1 MSRRKFLW
9 AAGVGAA
16 ASACSR
22 AVPGQDPSTA
32 PSTGLTSGTPTSRPA
47 PVPPDWA
54 SLRARLG
61 AGLSQPGSADFDTLR
76 RSFNTLFDQRKP
88 MAVAAVRTAED
99 VQACV
104 EVARAAYLPIAARS
118 GGHSYAGYS
127 VPDSGLVVDLKAM
140 SSVEVKGDGSAVIG
154 AGARLIDVYTALAKA
169 GRCLPGGS
177 CPTVGIGGLTLG
189 GGIGVLSRK
198 FGLTCDKLRSAQVV
212 TADGMLRT
220 ASAYSDDD
228 LFWGLRG
235 GGGGNFGIVTS
246 FTFNTDPAPDLVV
259 FTLTFPQGSAAEVVG
274 AWQKWVAGAPDE
286 LWSNCVVSAGSP
298 PKARVGGSFTGSPAT
313 LNQLLDTLVKS
324 VRPISRTVGQRGYL
338 DAMKYFGG
346 CSTKSCTPT
355 PPLREGFVA
364 SSRILG
370 EPLRDPAGLEQLLSG
385 RTGMDILLDSLGGA
399 VGERKPADTAF
410 PHRAALASA
419 QIYRQA
425 TQESESEAA
434 QSVAAVRDGLARLGA
449 TGGYVN
455 YIEAA
460 MPDWGVTYY
469 GANLSRLRDVARKYD
484 PDRVFNFAQSVHR
497 A

>member
-1 MSRRKFLW
+1 MGISRRKFLW
-9 AAGVGAA
+9 AAGVGATA
-16 ASACSR
+16 AACSR
-22 AVPGQDPSTA
+22 TVPGDNPSATA
-32 PSTGLTSGTPTSRPA
+32 PASTTSAPTSRPA

-76 RSFNTLFDQRKP
+76 RSYNTLFDQRKP
-88 MAVAAVRTAED
+88 MAVAVVRTPED

-104 EVARAAYLPIAARS
+104 EVARASYLPIAARS

-127 VPDSGLVVDLKAM
+127 APDDGLIVDLKAM
-140 SSVEVKGDGSAVIG
+140 SSVELKGDAVVIG

-198 FGLTCDKLRSAQVV
+198 YGLTCDKLRSAQVV
-212 TADGMLRT
+212 TADGLLRT
-220 ASAYSDDD
+220 ASVYSDDD

-246 FTFNTDPAPDLVV
+246 FTFVTEPAPDLVV
-259 FTLTFPQGSAAEVVG
+259 FSLTFPAGSVADVVD
-274 AWQKWVAGAPDE
+274 AWQKWIEDAPND

-298 PKARVGGSFTGSPAT
+298 PKARVGGSFVGSQAT
-313 LNQLLDTLVKS
+313 LNQLLDDLVK
-324 VRPISRTVGQRGYL
+324 TVKPTTRNVSQRGYL

-346 CSTKSCTPT
+346 CSTKSCTPN
-355 PPLREGFVA
+355 PPAREGFVA
-364 SSRILG
+364 SSRIIG
-370 EPLRDPAGLEQLLSG
+370 QPLEDPDALNQLLVG

-399 VGERKPADTAF
+399 VSKPKPADTAF
-410 PHRAALASA
+410 PHRTALASA
-419 QIYRQA
+419 QIYRSA
-425 TQESESEAA
+425 TPESEAEAA
-434 QSVAAVRDGLARLGA
+434 QSVAEVRDGLARIGA
-449 TGGYVN
+449 GSGYVN

-469 GANLSRLRDVARKYD
+469 GANLGRLRDVARKYD
-484 PDRVFNFAQSVHR
+484 PDKVFNFTQSVHR